1 MSSPLANVPSKL
13 LATESPST
21 PTSYVSLL
29 DSSQSSGTSI
39 GFSLYLN
46 KNEFDWLDALAPSA
60 AHCSTYKW
68 IQSFDTVRQWS
79 TRTLKFTRQL
89 FQEQLGQCNKTQ
101 DLELEKNIEVCV

>member
-46 KNEFDWLDALAPSA
+46 KNEFD
-60 AHCSTYKW
+60 
-68 IQSFDTVRQWS
+68 
-79 TRTLKFTRQL
+79 
-89 FQEQLGQCNKTQ
+89 
-101 DLELEKNIEVCV
+101 